1 MRFLNSCV
9 VQQISILQTGVCVRQ
24 SSPNV
29 YARLLVFDKTLTQ
42 SHFVVE
48 NYSDALMKVF
58 YPLF

>member
-9 VQQISILQTGVCVRQ
+9 VQQNSILQNGVCVRQ
-24 SSPNV
+24 SSTNV

-42 SHFVVE
+42 SHFVVV
-48 NYSDALMKVF
+48 NCPDALMSVF